1 MYEVYVYR
9 YDGEVLYVG
18 EGVLNRHNHCTSGV
32 SHVFGLNELYFT
44 GGRSKI
50 SVEVKYYETKKLAE
64 ERELFLI
71 KTLKPKLNKK
81 HNSVSPIGN
90 TSKIRKRF
98 IDVAGFTVTDKYK
111 PLVDEF
117 FDFYKYS
124 DIINGNI
131 EIYHL
136 QVYKRLGLNNILNLV
151 LFLRY
156 DNGNRYSAGHQGR
169 LFDKY
174 FSEIFGY
181 NLKDKLV

>member
-1 MYEVYVYR
+1 M
-9 YDGEVLYVG
+9 
-18 EGVLNRHNHCTSGV
+18 
-32 SHVFGLNELYFT
+32 
-44 GGRSKI
+44 
-50 SVEVKYYETKKLAE
+50 
-64 ERELFLI
+64 FLI

-81 HNSVSPIGN
+81 HNSVPPIGN

-136 QVYKRLGLNNILNLV
+136 QVYKSLGLNNILNLV

-156 DNGNRYSAGHQGR
+156 DNGNRYSVSHQGR